1 MIFVTVGTHEQSFER
16 LVKKVDDLKR
26 DKVID
31 EDVVIQKGYTD
42 YEPQYCESYKL
53 VGYNDMQEY
62 LKSARIVITHGGPAS
77 FIALLSIG
85 KIPIVVPRQKN
96 FNEHVN
102 NHQKDFV
109 EQVVA
114 RDNAIIPCYDI
125 DDLGR
130 LIKQY
135 DSIIENMKENY
146 KSNNK
151 LFCEKLDK
159 EIKDIF
165 YEKTNPEDR

>member
-26 DKVID
+26 DGVIN

-53 VGYNDMQEY
+53 MGYNDMQEY
-62 LKSARIVITHGGPAS
+62 LKTARIVITHGGPAS
-77 FIALLSIG
+77 FIAPLTIR

-165 YEKTNPEDR
+165 YEKTNSEDR